1 MSDARDLLLGIAA
14 LLATLAAGLMLGEY
28 WTGFLARC
36 VAWMFLAVSFTVAY
50 AYANVPS
57 VAQATLFG
65 VGAYVTLW
73 TTEPARGSL
82 LFLLLAS
89 CAAGFIAA
97 LLLGVLLSKMSR
109 NGASIATII
118 FAVIVSMLGSAA
130 TRLTGGADGM
140 ALPPAR
146 FQFFGLPIAAGP
158 NRSTLALGILLL
170 SMLLVGFWF
179 VSQTHVWLVVRAVQQ
194 NAMRAQV
201 LGYPAARYRLLV
213 FGASG
218 AIAGIGG
225 SLYAIV
231 AQHLTTDL
239 LSLFMSLKAIVWA
252 AVGGVT
258 VVFGAPFGVLLVE
271 VFAEVV
277 SRWTFRNDMF
287 VGALLILVALWLPN
301 GLMGLVSH
309 LGTFRRPRMDVR
321 AEVPSAAS
329 QNGTETRTRKGM
341 R

>member
-1 MSDARDLLLGIAA
+1 MTRAISCLEIAA
-14 LLATLAAGLMLGEY
+14 LLAMLAAGLVLGEY

-36 VAWMFLAVSFTVAY
+36 VTWMFLTISFTIAY

-73 TTEPARGSL
+73 ASQLAGGSL
-82 LFLLLAS
+82 LLLLLAS
-89 CAAGFIAA
+89 CGAGFTAA
-97 LLLGVLLSKMSR
+97 VLLGALVSKMSR

-118 FAVIVSMLGSAA
+118 FAVIVSMLGNAA
-130 TRLTGGADGM
+130 TRLTGGADGI

-146 FQFFGLPIAAGP
+146 FEFFGLPITAGP
-158 NRSTLALGILLL
+158 NGSTLVLGIVLLG
-170 SMLLVGFWF
+170 MLLVGFWF
-179 VSQTHVWLVVRAVQQ
+179 ISQTHMWLVVRAVQQ

-201 LGYPAARYRLLV
+201 LGYAAARYRLLV

-225 SLYAIV
+225 SLYAVV

-239 LSLFMSLKAIVWA
+239 LSLFMSLKTIMWA
-252 AVGGVT
+252 AVGGVS
-258 VVFGAPFGVLLVE
+258 VVFGAPFGVLLVQ

-287 VGALLILVALWLPN
+287 VGALLIVVALWLPD
-301 GLMGLVSH
+301 GLMGLVSRF
-309 LGTFRRPRMDVR
+309 GTFGRPKTDVR

-341 R
+341 Q